1 MVSLVAK
8 ALGRSEDPESLAS
21 SRAHLKYLAPSIA
34 LLLVLTILP
43 MLFTLYLS
51 TSSLSYTSPRPP
63 RFIGLRNYER
73 LLDDA
78 RFLKSIPVSLLFIGA
93 PVVVQ
98 LFLGFIVAVIMNE
111 RLPYMRWLRF
121 VFVAPMVIPPIA
133 MGLMWR
139 ILYTPHLGG
148 LNYFLGLAGIDGPG
162 WLTDPNW
169 ALVAIIMVAVWGWTP
184 FVGLFFL
191 AVMQSIPDELYE
203 AGVIDGATWVQSVRH
218 ITLPLLRPTFAFI
231 GIFRVI
237 EALGI
242 FPIIYI
248 VTNGGPASATET
260 VNFYGFVSGF
270 NNLRVGY
277 ASAIIVVFFVMLF
290 VIVVPAMRLLLSYIQ
305 VSD

>member
-1 MVSLVAK
+1 MSFVAR
-8 ALGRSEDPESLAS
+8 ALERAQRPEEPGP
-21 SRAHLKYLAPSIA
+21 SRAHYKYLAPSIA

-43 MLFTLYLS
+43 MLFTMYLS

-78 RFLKSIPVSLLFIGA
+78 RFLRSIPVSLLFIA
-93 PVVVQ
+93 VPVAAQ
-98 LFLGFIVAVIMNE
+98 LVLGFIIAVIMNE
-111 RLPYMRWLRF
+111 RLPFMRWLRF
-121 VFVAPMVIPPIA
+121 VFFAPMVIPPIA

-139 ILYTPHLGG
+139 VLYTPHLGG
-148 LNYFLGLAGIDGPG
+148 LNYFLGLVGIDGPG
-162 WLTDPNW
+162 WLTEPNW
-169 ALVAIIMVAVWGWTP
+169 ALVAIILVAVWGWTP

-191 AVMQSIPDELYE
+191 AVMQSIPEELYE
-203 AGVIDGATWVQSVRH
+203 AAIIDGATWVQLARH

-237 EALGI
+237 ESLGI

-248 VTNGGPASATET
+248 ITNGGPATATET

-277 ASAIIVVFFVMLF
+277 ASAIIVVFFIMLF
-290 VIVVPAMRLLLSYIQ
+290 VLVGPTMRFLLRDMQ
-305 VSD
+305 VSS

>member
-1 MVSLVAK
+1 MSQVAS
-8 ALGRSEDPESLAS
+8 ALDRGKGPEDYGA
-21 SRAHLKYLAPSIA
+21 SRAHYKYLAPSIA
-34 LLLVLTILP
+34 LLVVLTILP

-63 RFIGLRNYER
+63 RYIGLRNYER

-78 RFLKSIPVSLLFIGA
+78 RFLQSIPVSLLFIAA
-93 PVVVQ
+93 PVSIQ
-98 LFLGFIVAVIMNE
+98 LALGFIVAVVMNE

-139 ILYTPHLGG
+139 VLYTPHLGG
-148 LNYFLGLAGIDGPG
+148 LNYFLSLVGIDGPG
-162 WLTDPNW
+162 WLTEPNW
-169 ALVAIIMVAVWGWTP
+169 ALVAIIIVAVWGWTP

-191 AVMQSIPDELYE
+191 AVMQSIPEELFE
-203 AGVIDGATWVQSVRH
+203 AGLIDGATWVQSVRH

-237 EALGI
+237 ESLGI

-277 ASAIIVVFFVMLF
+277 ASAIIVVFFLMLF
-290 VIVVPAMRLLLSYIQ
+290 VIVVPTMRFLLRNVQ
-305 VSD
+305 VGD

>member
-1 MVSLVAK
+1 MSFVAK
-8 ALGRSEDPESLAS
+8 ALGRRKEPEDFAS
-21 SRAHLKYLAPSIA
+21 SRAHLKYLAPSIV

-63 RFIGLRNYER
+63 RYIGLRNYER
-73 LLDDA
+73 LLGDA
-78 RFLKSIPVSLLFIGA
+78 RFLQSIPVSLLFIA
-93 PVVVQ
+93 VPVAVQ
-98 LFLGFIVAVIMNE
+98 LLLGFLIAVIMNE
-111 RLPYMRWLRF
+111 RLPFMRWLRF

-139 ILYTPHLGG
+139 VLYTPHLGG
-148 LNYFLGLAGIDGPG
+148 LNFFLGLVGIDGPG
-162 WLTDPNW
+162 WLTEPNW
-169 ALVAIIMVAVWGWTP
+169 ALVAIIIVAVWGWTP

-191 AVMQSIPDELYE
+191 AVMQSIPEELYE

-237 EALGI
+237 ESLGI

-248 VTNGGPASATET
+248 VTNGGPATATET

-277 ASAIIVVFFVMLF
+277 ASAIIVVFFLMLF
-290 VIVVPAMRLLLSYIQ
+290 VIVAPTMRFLLRNFQ